1 VYGSQYQ
8 GIPFNAFWE
17 RSGVNATTAP
27 YPVTYNLLK
36 AHGQAVKTYRGLV
49 KSGAIKNDDSYPLP
63 QNPDDQDDVE
73 VARRHFDFYIGIF
86 SQPIYGDGDYPKNVL
101 DTIPASILPR
111 LTAEDKA
118 LIKGSADFYAIDAY
132 RTNGA
137 KAVPNLRS
145 CIGNITQPEWPV
157 CQGLSNTDQYATID
171 NFAIGPPADPF
182 TAWLYNTAAYLRY
195 QLTTLMKFYNP
206 KSIYITEF
214 GFSRPFEYA
223 RQDLYAIL
231 FDTDRAAYY
240 QDYMTEALLSVVE
253 DGVPLKGV
261 YAWSFVD
268 NFEWGQGLQQRFG
281 MLYVNYSSP
290 TLDRSYK
297 LSFLVYRDFISNHCH
312 NK

>member
-1 VYGSQYQ
+1 
-8 GIPFNAFWE
+8 
-17 RSGVNATTAP
+17 
-27 YPVTYNLLK
+27 L
-36 AHGQAVKTYRGLV
+36 
-49 KSGAIKNDDSYPLP
+49 KNDDSYPLP
-63 QNPDDQDDVE
+63 QNPDDADDVE

-86 SQPIYGDGDYPKNVL
+86 SQPIYGDGNYPQRVL

-137 KAVPNLRS
+137 KAVSNLQA
-145 CIGNITQPEWPV
+145 CIGNITQAEWPV
-157 CQGLSNTDQYATID
+157 CQGLSATDQYATID
-171 NFAIGPPADPF
+171 GLAIGPPADPF
-182 TAWLYNTAAYLRY
+182 TPWLYNTAVYLRY
-195 QLTTLMKFYNP
+195 QLKTLMDFYKP

-231 FDTDRAAYY
+231 FDTDRTAYY
-240 QDYMTEALLSVVE
+240 QDYMTEALLSVIE

-268 NFEWGQGLQQRFG
+268 NFEWGLGLEERFG
-281 MLYVNYSSP
+281 MQYVNYSSP
-290 TLDRSYK
+290 TSDRSYK
-297 LSFLVYRDFISNHCH
+297 LSFLVYRDFISKHCY